1 MKKIIVPS
9 LAVAAA
15 LVAGPMAYAGET
27 GGVAVELKAGTLG
40 GGVEVNYAVSPKF
53 TVGLGLNKFTRSF
66 SDTTDGIDYDV
77 DMNLQ
82 SLALLA
88 SFHPFEGAFR
98 LTAGVMSN
106 GNELSMKA
114 KPTTATYD
122 IGGTPYNA
130 SEVGSLEGTVDFNAM
145 APYLGFGWGKSPEKG
160 FGLTLDIGVLFQG
173 APNVSFEADGAI
185 TDPSSPAYDPQFLAD
200 LKKEEAN
207 AEDDIKG
214 FTAYP
219 VMSLGLNYRF

>member
-98 LTAGVMSN
+98 LTAGAMSN
-106 GNELSMKA
+106 GNELEMKA
-114 KPTTATYD
+114 KLNPSQTYD
-122 IGGTPYNA
+122 IGDTTGTYT
-130 SEVGSLEGTVDFNAM
+130 GDDIGTLSGKVDFNAV
-145 APYLGFGWGKSPEKG
+145 APYFGLGWGKSPEKG

-173 APNVSFEADGAI
+173 APKVDFTSTGGTLSNDANFQAE
-185 TDPSSPAYDPQFLAD
+185 